1 MVVSET
7 EFQYLVV
14 RVDEPLQKLGGIEEC
29 LDLWNHLLVLFI
41 IRYWSCTFKSQVNS
55 E

>member
-14 RVDEPLQKLGGIEEC
+14 RVDEPLQKLGGIWGVSRFMEPSIG
-29 LDLWNHLLVLFI
+29 FI
-41 IRYWSCTFKSQVNS
+41 YN
-55 E
+55 